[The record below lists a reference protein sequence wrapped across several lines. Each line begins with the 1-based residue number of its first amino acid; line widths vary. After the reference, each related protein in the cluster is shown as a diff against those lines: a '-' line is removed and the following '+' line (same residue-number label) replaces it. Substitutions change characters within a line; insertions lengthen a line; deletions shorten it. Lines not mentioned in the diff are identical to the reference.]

1 MSGTPSYEKINYT
14 LRPAKSIERRMIVE
28 ASGRLKGFRKVE
40 NYRYIGFGSPYFS
53 DFSLIHRSLG
63 ITDMLC
69 VEKEEGDKERF
80 EFNIPFGCVKL
91 EFGRSADILPQLEW
105 QDRPTIIWLDYDGRL
120 DEEILSDIATVCSCV
135 SPGSLLLISIR
146 ATAKDFGEDE
156 RSRSQELKGIV
167 GDRLP
172 LGTGLKAFSQNNFP
186 SLLWKI
192 LDAEIKYRIS
202 ERSSAMPPETKFLYE
217 QLFHFNY
224 QDGTKMLTVG
234 GLIYQ
239 VGQEPTR
246 ALCDFSSLSFVRDRE
261 KPYSITV
268 PKLTL
273 KEMQKLNESLPGT
286 AGEVPCVPECVP
298 EKDVKAYSALYRY
311 FPTFVE
317 VDL

>member
-1 MSGTPSYEKINYT
+1 MSRTPSYEKINYT

-40 NYRYIGFGSPYFS
+40 SYRYIGFGSPYFS

-69 VEKEEGDKERF
+69 IEKEEGDKERF

-91 EFGRSADILPQLEW
+91 KFGRSAEILPELEW
-105 QDRPTIIWLDYDGRL
+105 QDRPTIIWLDYDGGL
-120 DEEILSDIATVCSCV
+120 DEGILSDIATVCSCV

-146 ATAKDFGEDE
+146 ANATDFGEDE
-156 RSRSQELKGIV
+156 ESRLQGLKGVV

-172 LGTGLKAFSQNNFP
+172 LGTELKDFSRKNFP
-186 SLLWKI
+186 NLLWKI
-192 LDAEIKYRIS
+192 LDAEIRYQIS
-202 ERSSAMPPETKFLYE
+202 ERSSAMSPETKFAYE
-217 QLFHFNY
+217 QLLHFNY

-234 GLIYQ
+234 GLVYQ
-239 VGQEPTR
+239 VGQEHIR
-246 ALCDFSSLSFVRDRE
+246 AQCDFGSLSFVKSGKD
-261 KPYSITV
+261 PYSIEV

-286 AGEVPCVPECVP
+286 VIEMSGVPK
-298 EKDVKAYSALYRY
+298 KDVEAYSALYRY

-317 VDL
+317 ADL